1 MIMFKIKSMKFWISS
16 YTLER
21 NMKKHFVVSL
31 LALLIVGLFA
41 ATGSI
46 IREAEAKSLTKA
58 TFYVH

>member
-1 MIMFKIKSMKFWISS
+1 
-16 YTLER
+16 
-21 NMKKHFVVSL
+21 MKKHFVVSL